1 MRLARA
7 AACRSRPAYLGRH
20 ARAVAD
26 VFARLPGLAET
37 PIRVCLRGTD
47 EYVRARP
54 EPLWPP
60 LLDGEAEHVASGLV
74 RVPRSRRVVAEHGD
88 PDTAVEHPEGQPRRR
103 RVVEERRRLLHEGD
117 PLIGHPVREQNV
129 LVVKARVEA
138 LDPARRWVPD
148 PGDGPDPSAAPEWSL
163 VIAPTKGTLS
173 FGSVAV
179 GDHISRGTVLAQV
192 RTADGD
198 VAVTAPHS
206 GWLSQWL
213 VRDGDDVGPGQP
225 VLRLAPKGALS

>member
-1 MRLARA
+1 LRALA
-7 AACRSRPAYLGRH
+7 AAPPA
-20 ARAVAD
+20 
-26 VFARLPGLAET
+26 
-37 PIRVCLRGTD
+37 
-47 EYVRARP
+47 
-54 EPLWPP
+54 
-60 LLDGEAEHVASGLV
+60 
-74 RVPRSRRVVAEHGD
+74 
-88 PDTAVEHPEGQPRRR
+88 
-103 RVVEERRRLLHEGD
+103 
-117 PLIGHPVREQNV
+117 
-129 LVVKARVEA
+129 KARVIPLQVAGAFHTQHMAPAVDRLAAYARAMTTREA
-138 LDPARRWVPD
+138 HTKLISNRDGHVVRSGREVLNRLVTQVSSPVRWDLCMQTMLDLGVTGLIEIPPAGTLVGLAKRAMPGVELLAIKGPEDLDAARRMVAD
-148 PGDGPDPSAAPEWSL
+148 HGDRPDPSADPEWSL

-179 GDHISRGTVLAQV
+179 GDQISRGTVLAQV